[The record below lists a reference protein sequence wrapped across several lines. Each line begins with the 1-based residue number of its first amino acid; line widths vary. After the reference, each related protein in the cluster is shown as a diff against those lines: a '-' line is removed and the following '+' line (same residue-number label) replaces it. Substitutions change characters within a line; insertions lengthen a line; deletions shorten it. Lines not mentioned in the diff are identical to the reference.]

1 MVDMKDM
8 LTHFF
13 LMHYLSLKVKKRLC
27 GCEAPII
34 VGVGILQG
42 SCVHFQSLVTAAAL
56 FFILSGSENN
66 LQGKEA
72 I

>member
-27 GCEAPII
+27 GCGAPII

-56 FFILSGSENN
+56 FCFVLFIFFIWVR
-66 LQGKEA
+66 K
-72 I
+72 